1 MEQNVLKCFIF
12 SETDRR
18 RRRSDSRGR
27 GRRDDPRKDDRK
39 KNDDK
44 KDKKKEEVDI
54 KKEMKKEKESKK
66 ESEPVKE
73 AAKSLIA
80 PDEPAPPGEEPPVD
94 LKAALENRDDDKE
107 NVKKEDSKKSRS
119 R

>member
-1 MEQNVLKCFIF
+1 
-12 SETDRR
+12 
-18 RRRSDSRGR
+18 
-27 GRRDDPRKDDRK
+27 
-39 KNDDK
+39 
-44 KDKKKEEVDI
+44 
-54 KKEMKKEKESKK
+54 MKKEKDSKK
-66 ESEPVKE
+66 ETEPVKE

-94 LKAALENRDDDKE
+94 LKAALEKNDDDKE